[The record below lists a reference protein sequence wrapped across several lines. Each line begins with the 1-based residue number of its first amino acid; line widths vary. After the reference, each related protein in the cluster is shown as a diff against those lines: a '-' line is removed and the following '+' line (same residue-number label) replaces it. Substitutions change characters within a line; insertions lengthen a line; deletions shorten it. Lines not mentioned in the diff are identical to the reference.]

1 MQNLIRAGWKNVFGI
16 PDSEN
21 VSPAGEGSDWVK
33 EIHCCK
39 SGMEV
44 YLTFFSSVYKVE
56 FEQVNVCW
64 ASSIVR
70 RNKAFPTTQL

>member
-44 YLTFFSSVYKVE
+44 YFSLV
-56 FEQVNVCW
+56 
-64 ASSIVR
+64 
-70 RNKAFPTTQL
+70 L